1 MDCEKINK
9 IIELLEYVLNR
20 PKMYF
25 GKDDDVEIASSF
37 LYGVRYGICMLFDLR
52 DSIISV
58 WGDSVIKR
66 GHRFSPRG
74 VSHELK
80 AEGLDDKQIVKE
92 LIEIEIEFW
101 KTMREKLENKCA
113 E

>member
-1 MDCEKINK
+1 MEHEKINK
-9 IIELLEYVLNR
+9 IIELLEDVLKR

-25 GKDDDVEIASSF
+25 GTDDNTDIASSF
-37 LYGVRYGICMLFDLR
+37 LYGVRHGICMLFDLR
-52 DSIISV
+52 GSIISV

-74 VSHELK
+74 VSEELK
-80 AEGLDDKQIVKE
+80 IEGLNDKEIVKE
-92 LIEIEIEFW
+92 LIEIEIAFW
-101 KTMREKLENKCA
+101 KTMWDKFGNKCA